1 MRYIFVLDL
10 FKICFGRLPQK
21 NVLKSRFFAL
31 TLKTNRKNE
40 QVQGIVDSTLFYN
53 LISDYAVLIFQFL
66 GQSCLSSRQRI
77 SCRRLIIQGATV
89 FDLYQEKMI
98 MMVFGYIITI
108 ATKLMKVYLNDRWNN
123 FNVNDFPS
131 LLRCLSSSER

>member
-1 MRYIFVLDL
+1 MRCIFVLDL
-10 FKICFGRLPQK
+10 FWKITAK
-21 NVLKSRFFAL
+21 NVLKSRFFAV
-31 TLKTNRKNE
+31 TFKTNRKNE

-53 LISDYAVLIFQFL
+53 VSSDYTVLIFQFR

-77 SCRRLIIQGATV
+77 CCRRLVIQGATV

-108 ATKLMKVYLNDRWNN
+108 AIKLMKVHLICGWNN
-123 FNVNDFPS
+123 FNVNDFRS
-131 LLRCLSSSER
+131 LVRYLSSSER